1 MPGGGSAE
9 NMSLLYDRKNKTVT
23 EITQYGGGMMQATYH
38 GRYSRFLL
46 PVVTSRLYTR
56 LWGWWQCTPFSCNKI
71 PAFVEQYRVN
81 MADYEQQVFHNFDE
95 FFIRPI
101 REGARPMNIDP
112 DRLIAP
118 ADSKLLVYPVKED
131 MHLTVKGLDYTLEEL
146 TGSRRFAK
154 EFAGGQCLVFRLTMD
169 DYHHYCFPADGW
181 QRMRHTVPG
190 RLHTVSPYSAEK
202 KVYQENYRVVNL
214 LETKHFG
221 KILMIEVGAL
231 FAGRIINYPVRCFR
245 KGEEKGYF
253 RLGGST
259 ILMLLQKDAVR
270 LDEDILEYTDKG
282 IEVKLRYREDIG
294 TVIRKK

>member
-1 MPGGGSAE
+1 
-9 NMSLLYDRKNKTVT
+9 MSLLYDRKNKTVT
-23 EITQYGGGMMQATYH
+23 EITQYGGGMMQAAYH

-71 PAFVEQYRVN
+71 PAFVEQYHVN

-181 QRMRHTVPG
+181 QRMRRTVPG

>member
-1 MPGGGSAE
+1 
-9 NMSLLYDRKNKTVT
+9 MSLLYDRKNKTVT
-23 EITQYGGGMMQATYH
+23 EITQYGGGMMQAAYH

-46 PVVTSRLYTR
+46 PMVTSWLYTR

-71 PAFVEQYRVN
+71 PAFVEQYPVN

-118 ADSKLLVYPVKED
+118 ADSKLLVYPVKKD

-146 TGSRRFAK
+146 IGSRRFAK

>member
-1 MPGGGSAE
+1 
-9 NMSLLYDRKNKTVT
+9 MSLLYDRKNKTVT
-23 EITQYGGGMMQATYH
+23 EITQYGGGMMQAAYH

-71 PAFVEQYRVN
+71 PAFVEQYHVN

-118 ADSKLLVYPVKED
+118 ADSKLLVYPVKQD

-169 DYHHYCFPADGW
+169 DYHHYCFPTDGW
-181 QRMRHTVPG
+181 QRMRHTIPG

>member
-1 MPGGGSAE
+1 
-9 NMSLLYDRKNKTVT
+9 MSKVYDRKTKKLT
-23 EITQYGGGMMQATYH
+23 EITQYGGGMMEAAYH
-38 GRYSRFLL
+38 GRYSRLLL
-46 PVVTSRLYTR
+46 PVVTGRMYTK

-71 PAFVEQYRVN
+71 PGFVKQYHVN
-81 MADYEQQVFHNFDE
+81 MAEYEQQVFRSFDE
-95 FFIRPI
+95 FFTRPV
-101 REGARPMNIDP
+101 RESARPMNIDP
-112 DRLIAP
+112 DRLVAP
-118 ADSKLLVYPVKED
+118 ADSKLLVYPVEEN
-131 MHLTVKGLDYTLEEL
+131 MHLNVKGLDYTLEEL

-190 RLHTVSPYSAEK
+190 RLHTVSSYSSEK
-202 KVYQENYRVVNL
+202 KVYQENFRVVNL
-214 LETKHFG
+214 LETKRFG

-231 FAGRIINYPVRCFR
+231 FAGRIINHPVRCFR

-259 ILMLLQKDAVR
+259 ILLLLQKDAVQ
-270 LDEDILEYTDKG
+270 LDEDILKYTDQG

-294 TVIRKK
+294 TLK

>member
-1 MPGGGSAE
+1 
-9 NMSLLYDRKNKTVT
+9 MSLLYDRKNKTVT
-23 EITQYGGGMMQATYH
+23 EITQYGGGMMQAAYH

-71 PAFVEQYRVN
+71 PAFVEQYHVN

-190 RLHTVSPYSAEK
+190 RLHTMSPYSAEK

>member
-1 MPGGGSAE
+1 
-9 NMSLLYDRKNKTVT
+9 MSLLYDRKNKTVT
-23 EITQYGGGMMQATYH
+23 EITQYGGGMMQAAYH

-71 PAFVEQYRVN
+71 PAFVEQYHVN

-181 QRMRHTVPG
+181 QRMRHTIPG

>member
-1 MPGGGSAE
+1 
-9 NMSLLYDRKNKTVT
+9 MSLLYDRKNKTVT
-23 EITQYGGGMMQATYH
+23 EITQYGGGMMQAAYH

-71 PAFVEQYRVN
+71 PAFVEQYHVN